1 MGILLC
7 HSVGERYVLAVKQE
21 RKDPVGRALNTMLFL
36 KQPNEA
42 GLPAHCTD
50 AHSRVQTGGWAGVEV
65 TASIPP
71 DFGPK
76 AFMYFPNVLLLFGFT
91 LPAW

>member
-50 AHSRVQTGGWAGVEV
+50 AHSRVQTGGWAGVERDC
-65 TASIPP
+65 I
-71 DFGPK
+71 D
-76 AFMYFPNVLLLFGFT
+76 
-91 LPAW
+91 PARLWPQSVHVFS